1 METITQKRPAVV
13 VAGNEVIARTVAAE
27 IADLIQERNAAG
39 LSTVLGLATG
49 KTPIQ
54 LYQELIR
61 LARQRALDFSRV
73 VTFNLDE
80 YYPMESDSP
89 QSYHHFMHE
98 HLFSHIPIAAAH
110 THVPDGTLARADIA
124 SYCAEYEQKIRQA
137 GGITLQILGI
147 GENGHIG
154 FNEPGAERESR
165 TRLVTLSAVTRRNA
179 ADDFGG
185 EINVPREALTMG
197 IATILESQ
205 KVILLASGSKKA
217 RAVQQALAG
226 PVSTDM
232 PASYLSLHSNATI
245 YLDPAAASRRR

>member
-13 VAGNEVIARTVAAE
+13 VAGNEAIARTVAAE